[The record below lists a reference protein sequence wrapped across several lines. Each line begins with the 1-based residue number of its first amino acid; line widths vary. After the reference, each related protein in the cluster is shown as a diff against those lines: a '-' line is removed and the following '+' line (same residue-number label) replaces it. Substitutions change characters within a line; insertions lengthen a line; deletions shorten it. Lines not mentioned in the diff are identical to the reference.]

1 MYQYVCTWVFGF
13 KFSVSVYLL
22 CTSVYVPG
30 FLVLRFSGFCLS
42 VFIMYQYVRTWV
54 FGFKVLSFLSQCIYY
69 GPKGNV
75 GHFWRF
81 AKKEKFTETGD
92 TKISLHAFHIELY
105 LTCMNCL
112 SWFFFLTPMDYYS
125 PWSERKFWPFAMDQN
140 ITLTFIWCTFFELWK
155 MWVLFEK
162 IL

>member
-75 GHFWRF
+75 GHF
-81 AKKEKFTETGD
+81 
-92 TKISLHAFHIELY
+92 
-105 LTCMNCL
+105 
-112 SWFFFLTPMDYYS
+112 
-125 PWSERKFWPFAMDQN
+125 
-140 ITLTFIWCTFFELWK
+140 
-155 MWVLFEK
+155 
-162 IL
+162 